1 MPRPKTK
8 VVPFDNT
15 ATEVSPGVWEWVTG
29 NQRWRFAGDT
39 ANINTGPV
47 TDLAWHRLVY
57 FNDLKLAAVFSEG
70 FRCAV
75 GLLGS
80 GQSTRDSDVATGVRQ
95 VPQPPPPV
103 EDEEL

>member
-8 VVPFDNT
+8 VIPFENT

-29 NQRWRFAGDT
+29 NQRWRWEDGRPS
-39 ANINTGPV
+39 INTGPV
-47 TDLAWHRLVY
+47 TDHGWHRLVY
-57 FNDLKLAAVFSEG
+57 FTDLKLAAAFSEG

-80 GQSTRDSDVATGVRQ
+80 GQSTRESTEGVRQ